1 MTEEKELYLFQKI
14 IELENRV
21 TKLEMQLTY
30 VATDRHPIELLE
42 LSVRSMNCCKNANIK
57 TIESLKKKIDS
68 EEIFKS
74 RNFGKKSLEEVTTK
88 VKEFYDE
95 LNSKRPTL

>member
-1 MTEEKELYLFQKI
+1 MTEDKELYLFQKI

-21 TKLEMQLTY
+21 TKLEMQITY
-30 VATDRHPIELLE
+30 AMTDKHPIEVLE

-68 EEIFKS
+68 GEILKK
-74 RNFGKKSLEEVTTK
+74 RYFGKKTLEEVTTK

-95 LNSKRPTL
+95 INE